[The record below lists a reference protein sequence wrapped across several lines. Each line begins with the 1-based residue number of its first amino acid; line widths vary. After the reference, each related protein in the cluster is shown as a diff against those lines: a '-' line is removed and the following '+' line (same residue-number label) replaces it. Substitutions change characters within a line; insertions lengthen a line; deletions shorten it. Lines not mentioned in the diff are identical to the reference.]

1 MENEE
6 MKIMERIYMSEGTQQ
21 RLKLLDSLID
31 EARNITQPEIWK
43 EDEEQEYLLQCE
55 KFLLKVR
62 NLKKSG
68 E

>member
-1 MENEE
+1 MDNE
-6 MKIMERIYMSEGTQQ
+6 KALGNLVYASNV
-21 RLKLLDSLID
+21 LDSLID

-68 E
+68 EK